1 MKTTSD
7 RLKEY
12 MQETGLRQVDIVEK
26 CKPYCEKYN
35 VRLGKSDVSQY
46 VSGKIQPGQRKLTIL
61 GMALNVS
68 ETWLMGLDVPQ
79 KRIAAPDGSGNQAD
93 PIDLEIAKLILSLTA
108 DQKKEV
114 LHYLQFLLSKN
125 R

>member
-7 RLKEY
+7 RLKEF
-12 MQETGLRQVDIVEK
+12 MDQTGWRQADILEH
-26 CKPYCEKYN
+26 CKPYCEKYHI
-35 VRLGKSDVSQY
+35 RIGKSDLSQY
-46 VSGKIQPGQRKLTIL
+46 VSGKTKPGQSKLTIL
-61 GMALNVS
+61 GMAMNVS
-68 ETWLMGLDVPQ
+68 EGWLMGLNVPQ
-79 KRIAAPDGSGNQAD
+79 KRIAAPEGSDNQAD